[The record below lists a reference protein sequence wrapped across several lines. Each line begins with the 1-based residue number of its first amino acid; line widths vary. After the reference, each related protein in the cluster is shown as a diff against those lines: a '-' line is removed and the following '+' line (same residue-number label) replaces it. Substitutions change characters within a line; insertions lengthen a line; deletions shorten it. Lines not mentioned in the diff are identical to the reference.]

1 MEPIILRKATFRF
14 VRTFILL
21 ACLFFFS
28 FSGSAQTNTWN
39 GSVNTNWGT
48 AGNWSLGVVPTN
60 LHNVFIP
67 NNFNVT
73 VNVAAVCANLTIN
86 AGANANT
93 ITISGTNSLSVVST
107 VTINSGTGNGDD
119 KSILIGAG
127 SLSATTVVMATT
139 GNDNRSN
146 FITISTG
153 TLTVRGNITMNDAD
167 PDRNYIQTTGT
178 GIINLGGAISG
189 GDLISATTSIFN
201 YNGTVAQTVV
211 AGGYQYG
218 TLRLNNSNAAG
229 ATLGGT
235 ITGTI
240 VTTDL
245 DIQSGILNNGGFNV
259 TLSAGDDFIMGVGT
273 SYVLTGTSDMVVVSG
288 GGVTTLAT
296 SSTVHYAG
304 ASQNIAQDTYGNLT
318 ISGSGNKLMNVN
330 ITVAGNFTMTAST
343 LVITDDFFASYTM
356 NVQGNFTHTGGT
368 ITENSAFIG
377 FGNINFN
384 GTAEQVFTSG
394 GTVSNFVNFTVANG
408 AYLQMAAEATV
419 VNGNAFTVQ
428 AGGLLG
434 IRSANGITNAP
445 AATGNIR
452 TTTRTYTAGASYIYN
467 GTTNQVTGNGL
478 TANTPQ
484 DLFIENPGNTV
495 TLSAATTISG
505 NLTIRLGTLAAGALA
520 LTVGGNWFNNGTA
533 FNAGTGNVILNGA
546 GLQTISGSTVT
557 TFNNLNLNKTTGS
570 VTLAQS
576 INVNA
581 ALNIGVNLD
590 IASNILTMGNNS
602 PLIGTIGGTSG
613 VFSATKMII
622 ASGGGEL
629 RKNAT
634 TAAQATYAFPI
645 GDNSGTAEYS
655 PAGLLFAGG
664 TYAGYVS
671 LKVTDAKHPNLFHI
685 NNFLTRYWTVTQ
697 SGFSG
702 FTATVGLNYVDAD
715 ITGTETIIRMGKWDG
730 AEPWT
735 RFDPSITPASNLLN
749 ATVTSFSD
757 FTGMSSLEALP
768 VVLSSF
774 TASLV
779 NNTVQLKWTTAEEK
793 NSSHYEIERSND
805 AVNFSKIGTV
815 TSLNSLTGSTYNFTD
830 VNPLSGK
837 NYYRLRMVDIDGQ
850 FEYSEVKLINRDVT
864 AATFRVYPNPVKSSL
879 TVQLVKAK
887 AGANI
892 QIVDM
897 KGQRISLIPVPEQ
910 STLMNISVSGLI
922 PGQYQ
927 LIYNNNGEQYMQK
940 IIRQ

>member
-21 ACLFFFS
+21 ASLFFFS
-28 FSGSAQTNTWN
+28 FSGFGQTNTWN

-48 AGNWSLGVVPTN
+48 AGNWSLGIVPTN

-93 ITISGTNSLSVVST
+93 VTISGTNSLT
-107 VTINSGTGNGDD
+107 VGAAITMNGGTAGGANKTLAIGTGSVTAA
-119 KSILIGAG
+119 SI
-127 SLSATTVVMATT
+127 SMATT
-139 GNDNRSN
+139 GNDNRVTS
-146 FITISTG
+146 ITISTG
-153 TLTVRGNITMNDAD
+153 TLTVSGNIVMNDTD
-167 PDRNYIQTTGT
+167 PDRNFINTTSNGRV
-178 GIINLGGAISG
+178 NLGGSITG
-189 GDLISATTSIFN
+189 GDLLSNSASIFN
-201 YNGTVAQTVV
+201 YNGTAAQTVTV
-211 AGGYQYG
+211 GGYQYG
-218 TLRLNNSNAAG
+218 NLYINNTSVAG
-229 ATLGGT
+229 ATLGGN

-245 DIQSGILNNGGFNV
+245 NVQSGKLNNGGNAV
-259 TLSAGDDFIMGVGT
+259 TLSNNDDFIVGVGAT
-273 SYVLTGTSDMVVVSG
+273 YVLTGTTTMPSVGGSG
-288 GGVTTLAT
+288 VISLDAT
-296 SSTVHYAG
+296 STVQYAG
-304 ASQNIAQDTYGNLT
+304 GNQNVDGLTYGNLS
-318 ISGSGNKLMNVN
+318 ISGTGTKNS
-330 ITVAGNFTMTAST
+330 
-343 LVITDDFFASYTM
+343 DASYTV
-356 NVQGNFTHTGGT
+356 NGDLSISSDFEINSGPSTSTISVLGDFTHTAGDISEAGPGT
-368 ITENSAFIG
+368 GVIQFA
-377 FGNINFN
+377 
-384 GTAEQVFTSG
+384 GTNEQVFTSG
-394 GTVSNFVNFTVANG
+394 GTVSGTINYIVANG
-408 AYLQMAAEATV
+408 AYLQTAAETTV
-419 VNGNAFTVQ
+419 INGNSFLIQ
-428 AGGLLG
+428 AGGTLG
-434 IRSANGITNAP
+434 IRSANGITVAP
-445 AATGNIR
+445 TASGNVR

-467 GTTNQVTGNGL
+467 GTTNQVTGSGL
-478 TANTPQ
+478 TANTPL

-495 TLSAATTISG
+495 TLSAATTISR
-505 NLTIRLGTLAAGALA
+505 NLTLRLGTLAASTFA
-520 LTVGGNWFNNGTA
+520 LTVGGNWINNATA
-533 FNAGTGNVILNGA
+533 FNAGSGNVILNGT
-546 GLQTISGSTVT
+546 GVQTISGSTAT

-570 VTLAQS
+570 VTLAQN

-581 ALNIGVNLD
+581 ALNIGVNLN
-590 IASNILTMGNNS
+590 IASNILTMGNSS

-634 TAAQATYAFPI
+634 TAAQASYAFPI
-645 GDNSGTAEYS
+645 GDNSGTVEYS
-655 PAGLLFAGG
+655 PAGILFSGG

-779 NNTVQLKWTTAEEK
+779 NSTVQLKWITAEEK
-793 NSSHYEIERSND
+793 NSSHYEIERSD
-805 AVNFSKIGTV
+805 DGVNFSKIGTV
-815 TSLNSLTGSTYNFTD
+815 TSLNSLTGSTYNYTD
-830 VNPLSGK
+830 ANPFAGK

-850 FEYSEVKLINRDVT
+850 FEYSEVKQINGNVT
-864 AATFRVYPNPVKSSL
+864 ASTFRAYPNPVRSSL

-892 QIVDM
+892 QIVDL
-897 KGQRISLIPVPEQ
+897 KGQRISLISVPEQ
-910 STLMNISVSGLI
+910 TTQMNISVSGLL

-940 IIRQ
+940 IIKQ